1 MTKSYVATIPAR
13 PRGSSAAVQEALKA
27 FSSIPGLVTVKTSA
41 PEGLEAAVD
50 EIIAAAK
57 AELSEETPVETVD
70 PSTVFEFIPV
80 KDKVG
85 RYRLVSNALR
95 EFIDESLSV
104 GCIEERMLETPQDT
118 PEQKTA
124 RLKKSVI
131 SIDNIL
137 AHYGS
142 FHGVDKDDIEAS
154 SSGLTYPQY
163 QVFFNDLKTR
173 YDGFMAQRA
182 AEAEEKLNGHIEAF
196 SRGVVT
202 YADLEQGLIAES
214 LYGKFK
220 SRDQFMFGVQGQRI
234 AGNILQVRR
243 HDTMMGSYIEIRFYV
258 YTHNGDGLSR
268 VVCNTEI
275 GGFEGTQTLEDLGV
289 TRLVPGSHE
298 FKSLVA
304 RGKRYVELT
313 GAKRKYAM
321 SNGNITRKYGRN
333 VEISNAVGRVM
344 VDITGMQD
352 IDTNYYQYFC
362 RDERDDDDEGSTM
375 TRYYAGVKVT
385 DQVLASCS
393 PFVYGFSFK
402 AKHWGQML
410 VDQISEIEFR
420 DDVYD
425 KLVLDQSTKDLI
437 FAMVTD
443 TDQGDTDLI
452 AGKGAGSIILL
463 EGPPGVGKTLT
474 AEAVAEQ
481 LRAPMYYVTV
491 GELGTD
497 VNTLESGLKE
507 ILEIATAWGAIVL
520 IDEGDIFL
528 EARDSHDLVRNA
540 MVAVFLRVLEYYP
553 GILFLTTN
561 RADNLDPAFESR
573 ISLCVHYNHLDYS
586 SRKQIWTNLLAS
598 AKIKTIH
605 ATERL
610 VGHVLNGRQIK
621 HVIRTAGSIARYFK
635 RDIQVEDFETVIRQK
650 ANFKASTV
658 YKLGK
663 GLNDDKTSV
672 IDVEAKEVTPLKQS
686 WSSRKWD
693 KITGKQKYATWD
705 SLLKDGKITAGG
717 SDSGVNK

>member
-1 MTKSYVATIPAR
+1 MNTNVKFTHVATIPR
-13 PRGSSAAVQEALKA
+13 QLRGSAKAVKEAVQA
-27 FSSIPGLVTVKTSA
+27 FASIPGLIAVRASA

-50 EIIAAAK
+50 EIIASAK
-57 AELSEETPVETVD
+57 AELSEEVLLEAAAEVVD
-70 PSTVFEFIPV
+70 PSTVFEYIPV

-85 RYRLVSNALR
+85 RYRLVLNALR

-104 GCIEERMLETPQDT
+104 GCIEERMLETPSDT
-118 PEQKTA
+118 AEQKAA

-131 SIDNIL
+131 SIDGIL
-137 AHYGS
+137 GFYGS
-142 FHGVDKDDIEAS
+142 FNGVDKDDIEAS

-163 QVFFNDLKTR
+163 QVFFNDFKTR
-173 YDGFMAQRA
+173 YEGFMAQRA

-202 YADLEQGLIAES
+202 YNDLEHGLVAES
-214 LYGKFK
+214 LQGKFRG
-220 SRDQFMFGVQGQRI
+220 RDQFMFNVQGQRL
-234 AGNILQVRR
+234 AGNIVVARR
-243 HDTMMGSYIEIRFYV
+243 HDTMMGSYLEIRFHV

-268 VVCNTEI
+268 VVCTTEI

-289 TRLVPGSHE
+289 TRLVPDSQE
-298 FKSLVA
+298 FKSLAA
-304 RGKRYVELT
+304 RGKRYIELT
-313 GAKRKYAM
+313 SAKRKYAM
-321 SNGNITRKYGRN
+321 SSGNIMRKYGRN

-344 VDITGMQD
+344 VDITGMQAM
-352 IDTNYYQYFC
+352 DTNYYQYFC
-362 RDERDDDDEGSTM
+362 RDERDDDDEESTM
-375 TRYYAGVKVT
+375 TRYYSGSKIT

-443 TDQGDTDLI
+443 TNCGDTDLI

-497 VNTLESGLKE
+497 VETLETGLKQ

-586 SRKQIWTNLLAS
+586 SRKQIWTNLLGS

-635 RDIQVEDFETVIRQK
+635 RDIQIEDFETVIRQK
-650 ANFKASTV
+650 ANFKDATV

-663 GLNDDKTSV
+663 GLNDEKRE
-672 IDVEAKEVTPLKQS
+672 IDITPVKQGWLRGLWNKMIEAP
-686 WSSRKWD
+686 
-693 KITGKQKYATWD
+693 ITGN
-705 SLLKDGKITAGG
+705 GG
-717 SDSGVNK
+717 GIGGA